1 LNAYVYLSKSDF
13 IKISPGPSLIFGL
26 LFCIIGATMI
36 RKNKK

>member
-1 LNAYVYLSKSDF
+1 MNKMKTKMVIGYAF
-13 IKISPGPSLIFGL
+13 GIFGL